1 MSRMSGMVLFV
12 LFSAMAYAQP
22 PKGKMIDGV
31 VAVVGDKII
40 LKSEVE
46 GEYANYLQQ
55 EGNKPSEEARCL
67 IVDQMLTT
75 KLMLRQA
82 ELDSIEVSEEEV
94 NQQLDRRVRYFIS
107 MIGGAEKLEEF
118 YGKSIPEIKD
128 EFRSNIKE
136 QILAQKMQEQITSK
150 VAISPA
156 EVKAYFGRIPE
167 DSIPFF
173 PAEVEIGQIII
184 FPEVDEATKEFTI
197 DKLNSIRDRVLKGE
211 KFSTLA
217 VLYSQDPGS
226 AQAGGDL
233 GFFGRGEMVPEF
245 EGVAFKLKPGEVS
258 PVIRTKYGYHIL
270 QLIER
275 RGDRVNCRHILI
287 KPPVSSAELERA
299 RLRLDTISKQLNEGV
314 MTFPEAVRKYTMD
327 DESKQN
333 SGMVMNQNTGGNSFT
348 IEQLTPDMY
357 FQIDKLEPGQYSA
370 PSVYASQGGDR
381 GWRIYYLKS
390 RTTAHR
396 ASLDTDYDKIQQ
408 AALNLK
414 RIEKLQDWFMKTR
427 SKTYVKVEAEF
438 ADCPSLSRWK

>member
-1 MSRMSGMVLFV
+1 MSRMSGVVLFV
-12 LFSAMAYAQP
+12 LFSVMAFAQP

-136 QILAQKMQEQITSK
+136 QILAQKMQEQITAK

-184 FPEVDEATKEFTI
+184 FR
-197 DKLNSIRDRVLKGE
+197 KLMRLQKSLR
-211 KFSTLA
+211 ST
-217 VLYSQDPGS
+217 S
-226 AQAGGDL
+226 
-233 GFFGRGEMVPEF
+233 
-245 EGVAFKLKPGEVS
+245 
-258 PVIRTKYGYHIL
+258 
-270 QLIER
+270 
-275 RGDRVNCRHILI
+275 
-287 KPPVSSAELERA
+287 
-299 RLRLDTISKQLNEGV
+299 
-314 MTFPEAVRKYTMD
+314 
-327 DESKQN
+327 
-333 SGMVMNQNTGGNSFT
+333 
-348 IEQLTPDMY
+348 
-357 FQIDKLEPGQYSA
+357 
-370 PSVYASQGGDR
+370 
-381 GWRIYYLKS
+381 
-390 RTTAHR
+390 
-396 ASLDTDYDKIQQ
+396 
-408 AALNLK
+408 
-414 RIEKLQDWFMKTR
+414 
-427 SKTYVKVEAEF
+427 
-438 ADCPSLSRWK
+438 

>member
-1 MSRMSGMVLFV
+1 MSRMSGVVVLVLFT
-12 LFSAMAYAQP
+12 AIAQAQP

-82 ELDSIEVSEEEV
+82 ELDSIEVSEDEV

-136 QILAQKMQEQITSK
+136 QILAQKMQEQITAK

-156 EVKAYFGRIPE
+156 EVKAYFGKIPE

-184 FPEVDEATKEFTI
+184 FPEVDDATKEFTI

-414 RIEKLQDWFMKTR
+414 KIEKLQDWFMKTR

>member
-1 MSRMSGMVLFV
+1 MSRISGVVLFV
-12 LFSAMAYAQP
+12 LFAAIAFAQP

-128 EFRSNIKE
+128 EFRANIKE
-136 QILAQKMQEQITSK
+136 QILAQKMQEQITAK

-156 EVKAYFGRIPE
+156 EVKAYFGKIPE

-184 FPEVDEATKEFTI
+184 FPEVDDATKEFTI

-414 RIEKLQDWFMKTR
+414 RIEKLQEWFMKTR

>member
-1 MSRMSGMVLFV
+1 MSRMSGVVVLVLFT
-12 LFSAMAYAQP
+12 AIAHAQP

-82 ELDSIEVSEEEV
+82 ELDSIEVSEDEV

-136 QILAQKMQEQITSK
+136 QILAQKMQEQITAK

-156 EVKAYFGRIPE
+156 EVKAYFGKIPE

-184 FPEVDEATKEFTI
+184 FPEVDDATKEFTI

-414 RIEKLQDWFMKTR
+414 KIEKLQDWFMKTR